1 MTFVLDNLLILL
13 LIGGGIV
20 LLTLIQTWLAYTHD
34 KVVANAGPIRESEE
48 LRVEIEHR
56 EAKKLE
62 LDAKILDLEL
72 VNSFSSLIMN
82 DILTTIFHIILIVLK
97 QVRLQKS

>member
-1 MTFVLDNLLILL
+1 MTFVLDNLVLLL

-48 LRVEIEHR
+48 IRVEIEHR
-56 EAKKLE
+56 EAKRSEAHRESRRAGTNRGLTK
-62 LDAKILDLEL
+62 AK
-72 VNSFSSLIMN
+72 
-82 DILTTIFHIILIVLK
+82 
-97 QVRLQKS
+97 R

>member
-34 KVVANAGPIRESEE
+34 KVVSNAGPIRE
-48 LRVEIEHR
+48 
-56 EAKKLE
+56 
-62 LDAKILDLEL
+62 
-72 VNSFSSLIMN
+72 
-82 DILTTIFHIILIVLK
+82 
-97 QVRLQKS
+97 VRRITGRN